1 MNMLKLKICKSSLKP
16 EYQPTLK
23 NINITTKNI
32 KQLTRQ
38 LSISTL
44 ILATKSK
51 DIYEDLLR
59 DQIQIYCKYCLTL

>member
-51 DIYEDLLR
+51 DIYEDL
-59 DQIQIYCKYCLTL
+59 